1 MLFMIPGLVAIWV
14 PLFMSTPRYGPHM
27 RGGLS
32 VSSES
37 NSASALH
44 PLASRAGRV
53 AAGGGGFEEERRRVR
68 FSRGFEGH
76 FILPQ
81 VSVSVTNSSVSG
93 ELTSRELACRRQRI
107 DVAAGGAQ
115 RENERCSGSSS
126 ST

>member
-37 NSASALH
+37 SSASALH
-44 PLASRAGRV
+44 PLASRW
-53 AAGGGGFEEERRRVR
+53 GGGGFEEERRSVR
-68 FSRGFEGH
+68 PSRRFEGH

-93 ELTSRELACRRQRI
+93 ELTSRELACRRRRI
-107 DVAAGGAQ
+107 DVAAGGVQ
-115 RENERCSGSSS
+115 
-126 ST
+126 